1 MKNIWNNLNMASK
14 LILVFSLVSV
24 IPLIVSSLVLYQVS
38 TSSLE
43 AAMEETTSIF
53 SSQIASD
60 MKGFV
65 SDYDSLT
72 KSLLVNDGL
81 MDNLAEDI
89 PISKQIENYRG
100 RKKERV

>member
-43 AAMEETTSIF
+43 AAMEEAAVMSGVF
-53 SSQIASD
+53 RVYRMPEAS
-60 MKGFV
+60 
-65 SDYDSLT
+65 
-72 KSLLVNDGL
+72 
-81 MDNLAEDI
+81 
-89 PISKQIENYRG
+89 R
-100 RKKERV
+100 

>member
-1 MKNIWNNLNMASK
+1 MASK

-60 MKGFV
+60 MNGFV

-89 PISKQIENYRG
+89 PI
-100 RKKERV
+100 